1 MKLPDAARFL
11 RFAWV
16 LTNGKIAWGILVS
29 LFVGL
34 TEGLS
39 IIILLPII
47 AAASPSQSEKIAE
60 IPLLGAWLSNFA
72 ADLKV
77 VLFIFVILIAVQALL
92 SRYRSLLNQKILL
105 LSSDK
110 MRNELFEKVGMAR
123 WEAIRTKRSVD
134 LNHVLA
140 NETHRVMSAIN
151 DVQNLIQNFVL
162 ITIYLALAAFVSLPM
177 ALFATMVGAV
187 LFLLLYPIRQRA
199 KTHGKETTYLYETQ
213 NRTVLEFI
221 SSLRLIKLFSIER
234 KIFETYAKNL
244 KTFREKA
251 MGFLAIASLGT
262 VAFQVGAA
270 MIASLFVWLSL
281 EIYNLDIARLS
292 VLVLIFIRLAP
303 RFNTVQNAMQSLL
316 ENVSAYKTYQDT
328 LQFFV
333 NNQETDVDT
342 RLLPPQLTTA
352 LQIRNVTVKFPN
364 SDTPA
369 LDDVSFEIRANRVTA
384 LIGPSG
390 SGKSTLADILLG
402 LTQPDSGEIWID
414 AFPLSD
420 AYRRTWRSSIACVSQ
435 DAILLNDTIAANL
448 RIARF
453 DATDDEIWA
462 TLDRARIGDFIRNLP
477 KGLDTN
483 THDRGT
489 RFSGGE
495 RQRITLARALLRRP
509 QVLVLDEATSALDWK
524 NQQEIAKTIEDLR
537 GDLTVVTIAH
547 RPSLIT
553 FADDVIALE
562 NGRVIEKGSFSEL
575 RANPNSALSKMIE
588 GDRST

>member
-1 MKLPDAARFL
+1 MKLRDAPQFL
-11 RFAWV
+11 RFTWD

-39 IIILLPII
+39 IIMLLPII

-60 IPLLGAWLSNFA
+60 IPLVGAWLSNFA

-77 VLFIFVILIAVQALL
+77 VLFIFVILIAIQALL
-92 SRYRSLLNQKILL
+92 SRYRSLLNQRILL
-105 LSSDK
+105 SSSDK
-110 MRNELFEKVGMAR
+110 MRKELLEKVGMAR
-123 WEAIRTKRSVD
+123 WEAIRAKRSAD

-140 NETHRVMSAIN
+140 NETHRIMSAIN
-151 DVQNLIQNFVL
+151 DIQNLIQNFVL

-177 ALFATMVGAV
+177 ALFATVVGAI

-199 KTHGKETTYLYETQ
+199 KTHGKETTHLYETQ

-221 SSLRLIKLFSIER
+221 SSLRLIKLFCIE
-234 KIFETYAKNL
+234 KKVLETYAENL
-244 KTFREKA
+244 NSFREKA

-303 RFNTVQNAMQSLL
+303 RFNTVQNAMQSFL

-328 LQFFV
+328 FQFFV

-369 LDDVSFEIRANRVTA
+369 LDDVSVKIRANRVTA

-402 LTQPDSGEIWID
+402 LTQPDSGEIVID

-420 AYRRTWRSSIACVSQ
+420 SYRRAWRSSIACVSQ

-448 RIARF
+448 RVARL

-462 TLDRARIGDFIRNLP
+462 ALDRARIGDFIRNLP
-477 KGLDTN
+477 KGLNTN
-483 THDRGT
+483 TKDRGT

-524 NQQEIAKTIEDLR
+524 NQQEIARTIEDLR
-537 GDLTVVTIAH
+537 GELTVITIAH

-553 FADDVIALE
+553 FADDVISLE
-562 NGRVIEKGSFSEL
+562 NGRVIEKGTFSEL
-575 RANPNSALSKMIE
+575 RADPNSALSKMIE
-588 GDRST
+588 GDRSD